1 MKTSS
6 WISFVSLAM
15 AFAFLITVDDL
26 IADEPTTPTSIRL
39 AAGKAEADE
48 AQKTIRWS
56 VLAPEN
62 GKPFNDPFAKL
73 TQNQLADL
81 GYVVRVQG
89 LIAENKIKA
98 DGVDAKEAAELARKL
113 TTEGVDIGWLMAQR
127 ERVQQIRGLQV
138 EDVAKS
144 IAKFLGDQEVTLTG
158 YVIPIKMSQKRLTE
172 FFLVPT
178 TAACSH
184 EDAPPRLQV
193 VFVASEQGIAPPDRR
208 TPVRVTGK
216 VVAETTTRT
225 TFNGNGQV
233 EVHSA
238 YAMSSPE
245 INVFQATKKSRNP
258 SKQ

>member
-1 MKTSS
+1 MP
-6 WISFVSLAM
+6 
-15 AFAFLITVDDL
+15 FAFLIPVDDL
-26 IADEPTTPTSIRL
+26 IAEEPTTSTLIRPS
-39 AAGKAEADE
+39 AGKAEGDE
-48 AQKTIRWS
+48 APWTIRWS

-73 TQNQLADL
+73 TENQLADL

-89 LIAENKIKA
+89 LIAENKITA
-98 DGVDAKEAAELARKL
+98 DGIDAKEAAELARKL

-138 EDVAKS
+138 GSLSKS
-144 IAKFLGDQEVTLTG
+144 IAESLGDKKVTLTG
-158 YVIPIKMSQKRLTE
+158 YVIPIEVDEGRLTE

-178 TAACSH
+178 SAACSH

-193 VFVASEQGIAPPDRR
+193 VFVATEQGITPPGRR
-208 TPVRVTGK
+208 KPVRVTGK
-216 VVAETTTRT
+216 VVAETTART
-225 TFNGNGQV
+225 TLNGNGRV
-233 EVHSA
+233 MVHSA

-245 INVFQATKKSRNP
+245 INVFQATRKSRNP